1 MISSCSL
8 ILTCGGHA
16 ALLVDCRQSGSDRW
30 KRSPALQVSC
40 MNAALKRGAHVLEFE
55 RRGVAQPGSAP
66 ALGAGGPRFE
76 SARPDQISPIQE
88 VTEAR
93 FWRCCIV
100 RSEERRVGK
109 ECRSRWSPYH

>member
-76 SARPDQISPIQE
+76 SARPDQILVDQQF
-88 VTEAR
+88 TESR
-93 FWRCCIV
+93 FPCCCVVVQLGTIKKLG
-100 RSEERRVGK
+100 EAKRRGN
-109 ECRSRWSPYH
+109 

>member
-66 ALGAGGPRFE
+66 ALGADRPTPTAPFPTVASLCFQQLGA
-76 SARPDQISPIQE
+76 SAFRSKLTPTIRIDRVLAQ
-88 VTEAR
+88 
-93 FWRCCIV
+93 FWH
-100 RSEERRVGK
+100 SGLG
-109 ECRSRWSPYH
+109 